1 MLELPFN
8 YPNIPIIPSYLLA
21 NMHLL
26 CIKGETLCQWPFP
39 SNLRKFICTE
49 TSYGLHMPVIYT
61 WIYPYPFYLL
71 GPKMSESCNDG
82 S

>member
-8 YPNIPIIPSYLLA
+8 YPNIPIMPSYLLA

-26 CIKGETLCQWPFP
+26 CIKGEKLCQWPFP

-61 WIYPYPFYLL
+61 WIYPYPISILFTRTKNVHIL
-71 GPKMSESCNDG
+71 
-82 S
+82 